1 MYVPQDFVFTKL
13 NYRQRENF
21 LYLIKIKEILY
32 IYINKIYAYIFHIY
46 FLINET

>member
-32 IYINKIYAYIFHIY
+32 IYILIKYMRIY
-46 FLINET
+46 FTFIF